1 MNAPVRWEVA
11 VPLSEHEQKVLQ
23 QMEQALY
30 AEDPRFA
37 SHITNHGLGR
47 NRRRLILGIV
57 GVVAGLALVVL
68 SALNGL
74 IWLGAVGFAL
84 MVAGGAVA
92 FTRRRRPRSAPSR
105 RTARS
110 VRWPPVAAG
119 PRASPSSAGGDVHAA
134 PRGALGPSPRRQ
146 HLVTGG

>member
-1 MNAPVRWEVA
+1 M
-11 VPLSEHEQKVLQ
+11 PLSEHEQKVLQ

-47 NRRRLILGIV
+47 NRRRLILGVV

-84 MVAGGAVA
+84 MVAGGAFA
-92 FTRRRRPRSAPSR
+92 FTPAKKAALGTVDADGTVRRASTGGRPARPTKRRGATFMQRLEERWDRRRDDN
-105 RTARS
+105 T
-110 VRWPPVAAG
+110 W
-119 PRASPSSAGGDVHAA
+119 
-134 PRGALGPSPRRQ
+134 
-146 HLVTGG
+146 

>member
-1 MNAPVRWEVA
+1 M
-11 VPLSEHEQKVLQ
+11 PLSEHEQKVLQ

-30 AEDPRFA
+30 QEDPRFA

-84 MVAGGAVA
+84 MVAGGAFA
-92 FTRRRRPRSAPSR
+92 FTPTKKATLGTVDADGTVRPAATGRRSSGPAKRRGATFMQRLEERWDRRRDDN
-105 RTARS
+105 T
-110 VRWPPVAAG
+110 W
-119 PRASPSSAGGDVHAA
+119 
-134 PRGALGPSPRRQ
+134 
-146 HLVTGG
+146 